1 MVCGQ
6 QRLTFTS
13 VQKNGVYRFR
23 RFQFHTGRETCS
35 THTNDTCFA
44 DDINDLVRSQVVQ
57 IFMWLYG
64 FVQSIFTIRFNNNSH
79 HFAASGSMHTRFY
92 SNYGSAYAGMYRSTD
107 KSCCFADL
115 LTNLYGIPN
124 CNDRVRRSAQMLGH
138 GNNNGLWIREL
149 LQGNMLTEFFAF

>member
-13 VQKNGVYRFR
+13 VQKNGIYRFR

-57 IFMWLYG
+57 IFAAVTDSWRKPLLP
-64 FVQSIFTIRFNNNSH
+64 SDSALNSH
-79 HFAASGSMHTRFY
+79 HFTASGFVHGGVLPATTVPR
-92 SNYGSAYAGMYRSTD
+92 
-107 KSCCFADL
+107 L
-115 LTNLYGIPN
+115 LEWTGALI
-124 CNDRVRRSAQMLGH
+124 
-138 GNNNGLWIREL
+138 
-149 LQGNMLTEFFAF
+149 